1 MPAALP
7 LQTKIS
13 QASQGTTNYKILEV
27 KYGNGYSQRAGDGF
41 NNVQGSWTVAWENID
56 STDFGTIVT
65 ALDAAKGSDYFTW
78 TAPGDGSSKK
88 WVSKTMTKSVTAGSI
103 YSVSTTLEQA
113 FDL

>member
-27 KYGNGYSQRAGDGF
+27 KYGNGYSTRAGDGF
-41 NNVQGSWTVAWENID
+41 NNVQASWTVAWENIS
-56 STDFGTIVT
+56 STDFSTIVT
-65 ALDAAKGSDYFTW
+65 ALDGAKGSDYFTW

-88 WVSKTMTKSVTAGSI
+88 WISKTVTRSTINGTT
-103 YSVSTTLEQA
+103 YSVSTSLEQV